1 MQMSPI
7 TVAIIVAAMF
17 SVVFVLP
24 VLKRRRDI
32 QRLSQFSKQNGWE
45 LVQRDYG
52 FEIAPERNDDWYV
65 YFKKESPTPQSYRER
80 IYWISNLIQIQTSL
94 IVVPKISSSFLADL
108 ILRAL
113 MMENPESY
121 DREMTMFSLNSKE
134 FDSKYTCW
142 TSDERIAR
150 NFLDEEMQQLLIAYF
165 SKNIQLICFTKSI
178 EIRQTKP
185 LQITMIPD
193 LIKYGSTIL
202 ELKKT

>member
-24 VLKRRRDI
+24 ILKRRKDI
-32 QRLSQFSKQNGWE
+32 KIISQYSKQNGWE
-45 LVQRDYG
+45 FVQRDYG

-65 YFKKESPTPQSYRER
+65 FFKKERPTPQTYREH
-80 IYWISNLIQIQTSL
+80 IYWTSNLIQIQTSL
-94 IVVPKISSSFLADL
+94 IVVPKISSDFLADL
-108 ILRAL
+108 TLRAL
-113 MMENPESY
+113 MMQAPESY
-121 DREMTMFSLNSKE
+121 NKEMSIFSLDSQE

-150 NFLDEEMQQLLIAYF
+150 NFLDDNVQKILIEHFA
-165 SKNIQLICFTKSI
+165 KNMQLICFARSI

-185 LQITMIPD
+185 LQITMIPN
-193 LIKYGSTIL
+193 LIKYGSAIL
-202 ELKKT
+202 DLKRR

>member
-24 VLKRRRDI
+24 ILKRRKDI
-32 QRLSQFSKQNGWE
+32 QRLSQYSKQNGWE

-65 YFKKESPTPQSYRER
+65 FFKKERPTPQTYREY
-80 IYWISNLIQIQTSL
+80 IYWTSNLIQIQTSL
-94 IVVPKISSSFLADL
+94 IVVPKISSDFLADL
-108 ILRAL
+108 TLRAL
-113 MMENPESY
+113 MMQDPESY
-121 DREMTMFSLNSKE
+121 NKEVSMFSLNSQE

-150 NFLDEEMQQLLIAYF
+150 NFWTMTYNKLSF
-165 SKNIQLICFTKSI
+165 SILPKICS
-178 EIRQTKP
+178 
-185 LQITMIPD
+185 
-193 LIKYGSTIL
+193 
-202 ELKKT
+202 

>member
-1 MQMSPI
+1 MKMSPF
-7 TVAIIVAAMF
+7 TVAIIVTTMF
-17 SVVFVLP
+17 AVVFVFP
-24 VLKRRRDI
+24 VLKRKNNI
-32 QRLSQFSKQNGWE
+32 QRLSQYSKQNGWE

-65 YFKKESPTPQSYRER
+65 YFKKERPTPQSYLER
-80 IYWISNLIQIQTSL
+80 IYWTSNLIQLQVSL
-94 IVVPKISSSFLADL
+94 IVVPKISSDFLADL

-121 DREMTMFSLNSKE
+121 DKEMTMFSLDSKE

-142 TSDERIAR
+142 TSNERIAR
-150 NFLDEEMQQLLIAYF
+150 NFLNEEMQQILIANF
-165 SKNIQLICFTKSI
+165 AKNIQLICFAKSI

-202 ELKKT
+202 DHKGT